1 MVDEPSSNNTPA
13 DSPELARLK
22 AQNALLEQRAA
33 IAENRNK
40 LIGANFPSD
49 VQPLKG
55 ETKIAGDHPIEG
67 EILAYRALIQ
77 LSTDIANKIAALAEK
92 RGRILI
98 HSEADIELCDYAA
111 ASWDEKATRQDRV
124 ERLLQA

>member
-1 MVDEPSSNNTPA
+1 MADEPSSNNTPA

-55 ETKIAGDHPIEG
+55 ETKIVGDHPIEG
-67 EILAYRALIQ
+67 EVLAYKALIQ
-77 LSTDIANKIAALAEK
+77 LSADIANKIVTAIAK
-92 RGRILI
+92 RPFRKGL
-98 HSEADIELCDYAA
+98 SG
-111 ASWDEKATRQDRV
+111 WDRRDSR
-124 ERLLQA
+124 RF